1 MRLCEIEVG
10 TDCFG
15 RNFDIDVKDSSIVAV
30 QIFDQRKFKRKVGV
44 GAIILH

>member
-1 MRLCEIEVG
+1 MLTV
-10 TDCFG
+10 FG

-44 GAIILH
+44 GAVIRQ